1 VLAVRRIE
9 AGGAFAT
16 DLQVSVCPGDCPVF
30 ARLEGDVLVLPGDD
44 ARVSGRFVGVEAYRA
59 QSGETRSALR
69 FEAADA
75 VPL

>member
-1 VLAVRRIE
+1 
-9 AGGAFAT
+9 
-16 DLQVSVCPGDCPVF
+16 VF
-30 ARLEGDVLVLPGDD
+30 ARVEGDVLVLPGDD

-69 FEAADA
+69 FEAAEA